1 MKGGAHDITGTEIW
15 YKDGTDQVHEKDAA
29 CILFGWEHIGLDPW
43 GQYTACDCART
54 QGIIPWVGCA
64 SARISFIN
72 LIFVPLKKIIYIL
85 IYL

>member
-43 GQYTACDCART
+43 GQYTACDCACT
-54 QGIIPWVGCA
+54 QGIIPF
-64 SARISFIN
+64 SFIN

-85 IYL
+85 IYLW